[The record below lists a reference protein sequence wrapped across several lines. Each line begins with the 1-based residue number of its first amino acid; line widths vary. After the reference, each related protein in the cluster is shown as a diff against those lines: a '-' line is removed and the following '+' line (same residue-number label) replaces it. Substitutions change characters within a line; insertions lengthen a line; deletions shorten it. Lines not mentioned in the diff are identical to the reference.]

1 MDRIHTRLCDI
12 RPNYCVYLH
21 KIEMAM
27 KPVLWLMPRPDE
39 LRDISQEQL
48 RIKLSDYLYDKIDV
62 DIDGVLDEVSDIIA
76 QQVEGGG

>member
-1 MDRIHTRLCDI
+1 
-12 RPNYCVYLH
+12 
-21 KIEMAM
+21 
-27 KPVLWLMPRPDE
+27 MPRPDE

>member
-1 MDRIHTRLCDI
+1 
-12 RPNYCVYLH
+12 
-21 KIEMAM
+21 M